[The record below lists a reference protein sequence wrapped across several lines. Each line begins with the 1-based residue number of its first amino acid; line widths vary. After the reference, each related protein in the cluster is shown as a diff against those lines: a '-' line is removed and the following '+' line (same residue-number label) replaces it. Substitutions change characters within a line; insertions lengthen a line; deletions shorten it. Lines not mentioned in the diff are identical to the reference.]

1 MLPCWLCN
9 FVCFDKSD
17 LALITN
23 NNYVPATVG
32 SSQTFSYVD
41 SKDLYLGNASAE
53 KQFGP

>member
-1 MLPCWLCN
+1 MLSCWLCN

-17 LALITN
+17 LALITD
-23 NNYVPATVG
+23 NNYFPATVG
-32 SSQTFSYVD
+32 SCQACSYVD